1 MKAKKFK
8 FLIVSFIFTI
18 SVFFVK
24 DKSISEIDKLLNIDK
39 STIILKNKIIDTSI
53 YNQITVKTV
62 VNIYEY
68 KNYAKDSIYPEEH
81 YIEIIAYKKQKKNWI
96 QISKFIEVIDC
107 SNSREPNITDFNF
120 DGYKDIII
128 KYCSGARGANTF
140 NIIYLFN
147 KDLNNYNEITN
158 SLNYS
163 NIYYNKFM
171 KCYASEAYSGGYDY
185 SLLKL
190 QDNTLRQFAGVHNYF
205 TEDEKCFVREVYLK
219 TENEEYLKMQI
230 DTIKDIDLFFGD
242 YTDDSLIF
250 QYLKK

>member
-1 MKAKKFK
+1 
-8 FLIVSFIFTI
+8 
-18 SVFFVK
+18 
-24 DKSISEIDKLLNIDK
+24 
-39 STIILKNKIIDTSI
+39 
-53 YNQITVKTV
+53 
-62 VNIYEY
+62 
-68 KNYAKDSIYPEEH
+68 
-81 YIEIIAYKKQKKNWI
+81 
-96 QISKFIEVIDC
+96 
-107 SNSREPNITDFNF
+107 
-120 DGYKDIII
+120 
-128 KYCSGARGANTF
+128 
-140 NIIYLFN
+140 
-147 KDLNNYNEITN
+147 
-158 SLNYS
+158 
-163 NIYYNKFM
+163 M